1 MKLLRIPEVAKILDV
16 SVERAYQLARTEA
29 IPVVRLGRQLRVDAE
44 QLPEMDAERR
54 SAAPGGWRREA

>member
-44 QLPEMDAERR
+44 QLRR
-54 SAAPGGWRREA
+54 WMQNGGARLPGGWRREA